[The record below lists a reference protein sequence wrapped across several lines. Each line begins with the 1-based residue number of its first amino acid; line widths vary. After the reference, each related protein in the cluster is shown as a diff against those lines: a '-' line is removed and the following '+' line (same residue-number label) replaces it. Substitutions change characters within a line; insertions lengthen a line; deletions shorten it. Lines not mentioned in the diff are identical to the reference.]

1 MGWEMNL
8 LVVPRETN
16 AAGERIFK
24 EMVPCLGNESL

>member
-1 MGWEMNL
+1 MGQETNL

-16 AAGERIFK
+16 AAGESIFK